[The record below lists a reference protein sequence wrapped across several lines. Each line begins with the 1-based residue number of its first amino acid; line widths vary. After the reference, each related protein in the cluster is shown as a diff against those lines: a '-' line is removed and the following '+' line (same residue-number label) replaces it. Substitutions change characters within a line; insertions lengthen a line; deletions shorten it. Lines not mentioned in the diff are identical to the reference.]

1 MIKPTR
7 VQIDKM
13 RRSINRITPRCSFKP
28 MGSILVIFHTIEYGR
43 NHIEYKIS
51 VEKHIDIPEKH
62 MDSNE
67 KYVGFNKTM

>member
-13 RRSINRITPRCSFKP
+13 GRSINRITPRCSFEP
-28 MGSILVIFHTIEYGR
+28 MYSVLVIFHTIEYGR
-43 NHIEYKIS
+43 NHIEYKIR

-62 MDSNE
+62 MDSVE